1 MSPEETLHWAVSTL
15 IPQQAIASTPSD
27 AGAAGPEEI
36 GPTDF
41 ERRAGRGQSK
51 KWKES
56 VKLYGQPGMSIGR
69 WLAEQGA
76 PVPVR
81 SPCQRAWLSLS
92 ISTQRIR
99 NALRARH
106 ARDGPAHCYAFLQGV
121 LQDVLGIQGAA
132 SCTSLPLHLGMHMGN
147 LD

>member
-1 MSPEETLHWAVSTL
+1 MSPEETLRWAVSTL
-15 IPQQAIASTPSD
+15 VPPQAIASTPCY

-56 VKLYGQPGMSIGR
+56 VKFDGQPGMSIGR

-81 SPCQRAWLSLS
+81 SPCQKACLLLSN
-92 ISTQRIR
+92 STQRIMCSGTPGR
-99 NALRARH
+99 ACALLCICAGRFAGRAEVPRRCKLHKPAFASRH
-106 ARDGPAHCYAFLQGV
+106 AHGKP
-121 LQDVLGIQGAA
+121 
-132 SCTSLPLHLGMHMGN
+132 
-147 LD
+147 